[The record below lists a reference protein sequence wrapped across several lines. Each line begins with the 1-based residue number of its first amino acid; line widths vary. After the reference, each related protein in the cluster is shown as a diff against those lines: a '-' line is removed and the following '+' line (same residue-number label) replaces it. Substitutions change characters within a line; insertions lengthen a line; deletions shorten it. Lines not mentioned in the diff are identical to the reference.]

1 MSGVAILGAGELG
14 GAIAHALAGRGRVR
28 AITFVDDAAGIASG
42 KALDIQQAA
51 PIDRVDVHVSAATD
65 PLAAAGASVIV
76 LADAAE
82 SGEWRDDRAL
92 ALVNRLMRAGTTAA
106 FVFAGPN
113 QMTLMRA
120 ASRELGLAG
129 DRIVG
134 TAASAVVGTVR
145 ALVGL
150 ETDGAGTGVSV
161 TVVGRPPAFVV
172 GWSSAT
178 TAGSL
183 VTDRVPAHRLL
194 AVGQALKRFWPPG
207 PRAIASP
214 TTRIVE
220 ALVGG
225 SRDLHQA
232 MTILDGEFGCRGG
245 VGMMPLSIGP
255 GRVLARVMPSLSPQE
270 RTEIENSLGDGG
282 RV

>member
-28 AITFVDDAAGIASG
+28 AITLVDDAAGVAAG
-42 KALDIQQAA
+42 KALDIQQAG
-51 PIDRVDVHVSAATD
+51 PIDRVDVHLSGATD
-65 PLAAAGASVIV
+65 LLSAAGASVIV
-76 LADAAE
+76 LADSVA
-82 SGEWRDDRAL
+82 SGEWKDDRGL
-92 ALVNRLMRAGTTAA
+92 ALVDRLVRAGSAAA

-113 QMTLMRA
+113 QAMLMRL
-120 ASRELGLAG
+120 ASRELGLPG

-150 ETDGAGTGVSV
+150 EVGGGGTGVSV
-161 TVVGRPPAFVV
+161 TVGGRPPTFVV
-172 GWSSAT
+172 AWSSAT
-178 TAGSL
+178 IAGSL

-194 AVGQALKRFWPPG
+194 AVAESLRRFWPPSA
-207 PRAIASP
+207 RAIAAP

-220 ALVGG
+220 ALVAG

-232 MTILDGEFGCRGG
+232 MTILDGEFGSRGG
-245 VGMMPLSIGP
+245 VGMMPLVIGP

-270 RTEIENSLGDGG
+270 RTEIESRIGVDD
-282 RV
+282 R

>member
-14 GAIAHALAGRGRVR
+14 GAIAHALASRGRVR
-28 AITFVDDAAGIASG
+28 TITLVDDAAGVAAG
-42 KALDIQQAA
+42 KALDIQQAG
-51 PIDRVDVHVSAATD
+51 PIDRVDVHVGAATD
-65 PLAAAGASVIV
+65 LLSAAGASVIV
-76 LADAAE
+76 LADAVGA
-82 SGEWRDDRAL
+82 GEWKDDRGL
-92 ALVNRLMRAGTTAA
+92 ALVDRLARAGSAAA

-113 QMTLMRA
+113 QTTLMRT
-120 ASRELGLAG
+120 ASRELGVAG
-129 DRIVG
+129 DRMVG

-150 ETDGAGTGVSV
+150 EVGGGGTGVSV
-161 TVVGRPPAFVV
+161 TVGGRPPTFVV
-172 GWSSAT
+172 AWSSAT
-178 TAGSL
+178 ISGSL

-194 AVGQALKRFWPPG
+194 AVAQSLRRFWPPSA
-207 PRAIASP
+207 RAIAAP

-232 MTILDGEFGCRGG
+232 MTILDGEFGSRGG

-270 RTEIENSLGDGG
+270 RTEIENRIGD
-282 RV
+282 

>member
-28 AITFVDDAAGIASG
+28 EITFVDDAAGVASG
-42 KALDIQQAA
+42 KALDIRQAG
-51 PIDRVDVHVSAATD
+51 PIDRVDVAVGAATD
-65 PLAAAGASVIV
+65 LLSAAGASVIV
-76 LADAAE
+76 LADAAD
-82 SGEWRDDRAL
+82 SGEWRDDRG
-92 ALVNRLMRAGTTAA
+92 LVVVDRLMRAGTSAA

-113 QMTLMRA
+113 QTTLMRA

-150 ETDGAGTGVSV
+150 ETGGAGTGVSV
-161 TVVGRPPAFVV
+161 TVGGRPPGLVV
-172 GWSSAT
+172 AWSSAT
-178 TAGSL
+178 IGGSL

-194 AVGQALKRFWPPG
+194 AVGQSLRRFWPPAS
-207 PRAIASP
+207 RAIAAP
-214 TTRIVE
+214 TSRIIE
-220 ALVGG
+220 ALLRG

-232 MTILDGEFGCRGG
+232 ATILDGEFGCRGG

-270 RTEIENSLGDGG
+270 RTEIENGMGD
-282 RV
+282 

>member
-28 AITFVDDAAGIASG
+28 EITLVDDAAGVASG
-42 KALDIQQAA
+42 KALDIQQAG
-51 PIDRVDVHVSAATD
+51 PIDRIDVHLGAATD
-65 PLAAAGASVIV
+65 LLAAASASVIV
-76 LADAAE
+76 LADAVG
-82 SGEWRDDRAL
+82 SGEWMDDRGL
-92 ALVNRLMRAGTTAA
+92 ALVDRLVRAGTAAA

-113 QMTLMRA
+113 QTTLMRA
-120 ASRELGLAG
+120 ASRELGVAAN
-129 DRIVG
+129 RMVG

-150 ETDGAGTGVSV
+150 EAGGAGTGVSV
-161 TVVGRPPAFVV
+161 TVGGRPPTFVV
-172 GWSSAT
+172 AWSSAT
-178 TAGSL
+178 IAGSL

-194 AVGQALKRFWPPG
+194 AVGRSLKRFWPPS
-207 PRAIASP
+207 PRAIAAP
-214 TTRIVE
+214 TARIVE

-232 MTILDGEFGCRGG
+232 MTILEGDFGSRGG

-270 RTEIENSLGDGG
+270 RTEIESRIGE
-282 RV
+282 

>member
-28 AITFVDDAAGIASG
+28 EITLVDEADVASG
-42 KALDIQQAA
+42 KALDIQQAG
-51 PIDRVDVHVSAATD
+51 PIDRVDVRVRAATD
-65 PLAAAGASVIV
+65 VLSAAGASIIV
-76 LADAAE
+76 LADAVGA
-82 SGEWRDDRAL
+82 GEWTGDRGL
-92 ALVNRLMRAGTTAA
+92 AVVDRLVRAGTAAA

-113 QMTLMRA
+113 QTTLMRA
-120 ASRELGLAG
+120 ASRELGVPA
-129 DRIVG
+129 DRMVG
-134 TAASAVVGTVR
+134 TAASAMVGTVR

-150 ETDGAGTGVSV
+150 EVDAAGTGVSV
-161 TVVGRPPAFVV
+161 TVGGRPPTFVV
-172 GWSSAT
+172 AWSSAT
-178 TAGSL
+178 ISGSL
-183 VTDRVPAHRLL
+183 VTDRVAAHRLL
-194 AVGQALKRFWPPG
+194 AVGQSLRRFWPPS
-207 PRAIASP
+207 PRAIAAP

-232 MTILDGEFGCRGG
+232 MTILDGDFGSRDG

-270 RTEIENSLGDGG
+270 RTEIEN
-282 RV
+282 RMAE

>member
-28 AITFVDDAAGIASG
+28 AITLVDAAAGVAAG
-42 KALDIQQAA
+42 KALDIQQTG
-51 PIDRVDVHVSAATD
+51 PIDRIDVHISAETD
-65 PLAAAGASVIV
+65 LLSAAGASVIV
-76 LADAAE
+76 LADAVG
-82 SGEWRDDRAL
+82 SGEWKDDRGL
-92 ALVNRLMRAGTTAA
+92 ALVDRLMRAGTTAA

-113 QMTLMRA
+113 QTTLMRA
-120 ASRELGLAG
+120 ASRELGVAG
-129 DRIVG
+129 DRMVG

-150 ETDGAGTGVSV
+150 EADGGGTGVSV
-161 TVVGRPPAFVV
+161 TVGGRPPTFVV
-172 GWSSAT
+172 AWSSAT
-178 TAGSL
+178 ISGSL

-194 AVGQALKRFWPPG
+194 AVAQSLRRFWPPSS
-207 PRAIASP
+207 RAIAAP

-232 MTILDGEFGCRGG
+232 ITILDGEFGSRGG

-270 RTEIENSLGDGG
+270 RTEIESRIGE
-282 RV
+282 

>member
-28 AITFVDDAAGIASG
+28 EITLVDDAADAASG
-42 KALDIQQAA
+42 KALDIQQAG
-51 PIDRVDVHVSAATD
+51 PIDRVDVHVRAATD
-65 PLAAAGASVIV
+65 LLSAAGASIIV
-76 LADAAE
+76 LADAVG
-82 SGEWRDDRAL
+82 SGEWKDDRGL
-92 ALVNRLMRAGTTAA
+92 ALVDRLVRAGTAAA

-113 QMTLMRA
+113 QTTLMRA
-120 ASRELGLAG
+120 ASRELGVAA

-150 ETDGAGTGVSV
+150 EVGAAGTGVSV
-161 TVVGRPPAFVV
+161 TVGARPPAFVV
-172 GWSSAT
+172 AWSSAT
-178 TAGSL
+178 ISGSL

-194 AVGQALKRFWPPG
+194 AVGQSLRRFWPPST
-207 PRAIASP
+207 RAIAAP

-220 ALVGG
+220 ALLGG

-232 MTILDGEFGCRGG
+232 MTILDGEFGSRGG
-245 VGMMPLSIGP
+245 VAMMPLSIGP

-270 RTEIENSLGDGG
+270 RTEIENRIAD
-282 RV
+282 